1 MLLSVVNLISSVSP
15 LDDTVFKKLLEN
27 PESFRLLAEAI
38 LGSPLPEGEISD
50 IPGEYVAFS
59 GGKTIRMDSFR
70 NTPLGVINL
79 EVQRDAKKF
88 IFKRHLYYWA
98 AAYMSSLRK
107 GQEYEMLRPAISI
120 VFYESKPDAAWKEEA
135 SLSGSL
141 VLGEGQLL
149 NLIAINTA
157 KWQDAPNVIVQQ
169 YLSLLHNGTLNKKNR
184 SKFTGVDTSSTSFID
199 MDRRIRLASVEIKY
213 DESVRKGDKTMA
225 AELYKYL
232 TAEEVAKTEAKTE
245 TKTIN
250 VIKLFMQM
258 KSSEEIAKALNIPLE
273 KVNKLRKDWEG

>member
-1 MLLSVVNLISSVSP
+1 MTIDNLIRSVSP

-27 PESFRLLAEAI
+27 RESFRLLAEAI
-38 LGSPLPEGEISD
+38 LDTPIPEGEISN

-70 NTPLGVINL
+70 NTLLGVVNL
-79 EVQRDAKKF
+79 EAQRDAKKF
-88 IFKRHLYYWA
+88 IFKRHLYYWS

-120 VFYESKPDAAWKEEA
+120 VFYESKPNAAWKEEA

-141 VLGEGQLL
+141 VSEEEQLL
-149 NLIAINTA
+149 NMIAINTA
-157 KWQDAPNVIVQQ
+157 KWQDAPNERVRQ
-169 YLSLLHNGTLNKKNR
+169 YLSLLHNGILSERNR
-184 SKFTGVDTSSTSFID
+184 SKFANVDTSSAMFSD
-199 MDRRIRLASVEIKY
+199 MDRRIRLASAEIKY
-213 DESVRKGDKTMA
+213 EESVMKGDKAMA

-232 TAEEVAKTEAKTE
+232 TTEEAAEAEAKGKAKTVK
-245 TKTIN
+245 

-258 KSSEEIAKALNIPLE
+258 KSSEEIARALNIPIE
-273 KVNKLRKDWEG
+273 EVNELRKDWEG